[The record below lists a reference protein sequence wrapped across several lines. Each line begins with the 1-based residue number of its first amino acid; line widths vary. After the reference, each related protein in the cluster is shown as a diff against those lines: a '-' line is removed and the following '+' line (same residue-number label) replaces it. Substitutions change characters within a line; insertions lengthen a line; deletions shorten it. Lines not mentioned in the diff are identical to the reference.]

1 MKLTWKLTIALTATV
16 LVVLAVNSIM
26 RVRRETEVFEE
37 DIEGDHRVLGRA
49 LAGAAALIYRNVG
62 AKPALELVEDANLRE
77 SSLSIRWVWLD
88 VPVGDADGPTAP
100 SSAVTHMSPGQQL
113 AVRAPG
119 QDGEEALYTYVAM
132 SLPGGRTAA
141 IEIRESLASQ
151 KGYVDNAIRSAVEAM
166 FLMVLVCA
174 LLAMVLGVA
183 FVGRPVGALVAQA
196 RRIGLGD
203 LATRLRPRRRDELG
217 ELALEMDAM
226 CDRLAAAR
234 DNLAAETEGRIAA
247 IEQLRHADRLTT
259 VGKLAAG
266 VAHEMGTPLNVIT
279 GHAQLIADEY
289 PKDST
294 AHQSAHVIGAQARR
308 LAAIIRQLLD
318 FARRRSPETD
328 RQDLRPLTRQ
338 TVALLGALAHRH
350 SVALELVEPP
360 EPIEC
365 NVDAGQYQ
373 QALTNLIVNGIQSMG
388 EGGAVRIKLEQG
400 PDRPPADAGG
410 GEGLHARV
418 LVEDEGSG
426 IDADVLPRIF
436 EPFYTTKDVGEG
448 TGLGLSVTYGIIRE
462 HGGWI
467 DVEPRAPKGSRFV
480 VHLPMESS

>member
-1 MKLTWKLTIALTATV
+1 MKVTWKLTIALAATV
-16 LVVLAVNSIM
+16 LAVLGVNSVM
-26 RVRRETEVFEE
+26 RVQRETEVFEE

-49 LAGAAALIYRNVG
+49 VAGAASLIYRTVG
-62 AKPALELVEDANLRE
+62 AAQALELVEDANLRE
-77 SSLSIRWVWLD
+77 EDISIRWVWLD
-88 VPVGDADGPTAP
+88 LPSGHPEGPSAP
-100 SSAVTHMSPGQQL
+100 STDTVQLSPGAPL
-113 AVRAPG
+113 AFRASG
-119 QDGEEALYTYVAM
+119 QDGEDALYTYVGM
-132 SLPGGRTAA
+132 TLPGTRTAA
-141 IEIRESLASQ
+141 IEIRESLGSQ
-151 KGYVDNAIRSAVEAM
+151 RVYVENAIRSAAEAM
-166 FLMVLVCA
+166 LLMVLVCA

-203 LATRLRPRRRDELG
+203 LATRLRPKRRDELG

-226 CDRLAAAR
+226 CDRLVAAR
-234 DNLAAETEGRIAA
+234 DSLAAETEGRIAA

-338 TVALLGALAHRH
+338 TVGLLGALAHRH
-350 SVALELVEPP
+350 SVALELVEPA

-365 NVDAGQYQ
+365 NVDGGQFQ
-373 QALTNLIVNGIQSMG
+373 QALTNLIVNGAG
-388 EGGAVRIKLEQG
+388 WR
-400 PDRPPADAGG
+400 PADHPRGG
-410 GEGLHARV
+410 
-418 LVEDEGSG
+418 
-426 IDADVLPRIF
+426 
-436 EPFYTTKDVGEG
+436 T
-448 TGLGLSVTYGIIRE
+448 
-462 HGGWI
+462 
-467 DVEPRAPKGSRFV
+467 
-480 VHLPMESS
+480 